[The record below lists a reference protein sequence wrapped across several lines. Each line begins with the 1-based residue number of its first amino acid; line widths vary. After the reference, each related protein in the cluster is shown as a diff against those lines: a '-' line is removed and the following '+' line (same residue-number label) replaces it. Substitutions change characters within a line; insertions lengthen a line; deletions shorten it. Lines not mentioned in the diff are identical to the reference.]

1 MVFINLLLEQQVNN
15 TEWLKRAVE
24 RKLKD
29 QWITTWHTN
38 ISTKGICKSY
48 SMYKELYVLEDY
60 LLKLRKNIKIRLTK
74 IRANNNRLP
83 VVTRRNENVSR
94 EDRLCTKCSN
104 EVGD

>member
-1 MVFINLLLEQQVNN
+1 MSSIWLEQQVNN

-60 LLKLRKNIKIRLTK
+60 LLKLRKKHKNTL
-74 IRANNNRLP
+74 N
-83 VVTRRNENVSR
+83 
-94 EDRLCTKCSN
+94 
-104 EVGD
+104 